1 MDLCFQNLRFLFGS
15 LKKRIT
21 PSSPGVVAAVDLVVL
36 LAAAVAT
43 SAVAAADKAT
53 AAVAAVVASAVASVV
68 AVAVVTA
75 SAVDLDCTAHA
86 GGRTGGCL
94 FAGPAIDKHRLKHGH
109 CMFADVTSLSV
120 WIPDM

>member
-1 MDLCFQNLRFLFGS
+1 M
-15 LKKRIT
+15 
-21 PSSPGVVAAVDLVVL
+21 L
-36 LAAAVAT
+36 LAAAEAT

-75 SAVDLDCTAHA
+75 SAVDLDCTAHV

-94 FAGPAIDKHRLKHGH
+94 FAGPAINSD
-109 CMFADVTSLSV
+109 
-120 WIPDM
+120 

>member
-1 MDLCFQNLRFLFGS
+1 MEAWKESGV
-15 LKKRIT
+15 T

-36 LAAAVAT
+36 LTAAGAT
-43 SAVAAADKAT
+43 SAVAAAGKAT

-75 SAVDLDCTAHA
+75 SAVDLDCTVHA

-94 FAGPAIDKHRLKHGH
+94 FAGPAIDKH
-109 CMFADVTSLSV
+109 
-120 WIPDM
+120 

>member
-1 MDLCFQNLRFLFGS
+1 MLR
-15 LKKRIT
+15 
-21 PSSPGVVAAVDLVVL
+21 
-36 LAAAVAT
+36 AAAVAT

-75 SAVDLDCTAHA
+75 SAVDLDCTVHV

-94 FAGPAIDKHRLKHGH
+94 FAGPAI
-109 CMFADVTSLSV
+109 
-120 WIPDM
+120 

>member
-1 MDLCFQNLRFLFGS
+1 MEAWKNAG
-15 LKKRIT
+15 IT

-36 LAAAVAT
+36 LTAAGAT
-43 SAVAAADKAT
+43 SAVAAADRAT

-75 SAVDLDCTAHA
+75 SAVDLDCTVHV

-94 FAGPAIDKHRLKHGH
+94 FAGPAIDKRLS
-109 CMFADVTSLSV
+109 D
-120 WIPDM
+120 

>member
-1 MDLCFQNLRFLFGS
+1 MDLCFQNLGFLFGS

-36 LAAAVAT
+36 LTAAEAT
-43 SAVAAADKAT
+43 SAVAAAGRAT
-53 AAVAAVVASAVASVV
+53 AAVAAAAVASAVASVV

-94 FAGPAIDKHRLKHGH
+94 FAGSAI
-109 CMFADVTSLSV
+109 
-120 WIPDM
+120 

>member
-1 MDLCFQNLRFLFGS
+1 MFGS
-15 LKKRIT
+15 LKERFT

-36 LAAAVAT
+36 LAAAEAT

-75 SAVDLDCTAHA
+75 SAVDLGCTVHV
-86 GGRTGGCL
+86 GGRTEGCL
-94 FAGPAIDKHRLKHGH
+94 FAGPAI
-109 CMFADVTSLSV
+109 
-120 WIPDM
+120 

>member
-1 MDLCFQNLRFLFGS
+1 MLL
-15 LKKRIT
+15 T
-21 PSSPGVVAAVDLVVL
+21 AAGV
-36 LAAAVAT
+36 T
-43 SAVAAADKAT
+43 SAVAAAGKAA

-68 AVAVVTA
+68 AVAALTA
-75 SAVDLDCTAHA
+75 SAVDLDCTVHA

-120 WIPDM
+120 WIPDMWRGSTLASLLPI